1 MRRDRPK
8 RSETPP
14 ADGGGAAQLRTPPIL
29 NDPDL
34 EHPHLQEASATVVE
48 GLPPPPLQGRNFAAD
63 AADRIAVRIAA
74 ARQTAPQTES
84 NSQRA
89 ATPPRTTRPVTP
101 TRFQRGTPAPR
112 AHMPPAEGE
121 AGNTIDITDPRAA
134 PTTLAEL
141 ATVAGIH
148 EEELAGLTAN
158 ELEELTK
165 VELGINVVARARLRK
180 QHEAVRKLA
189 SSNGKIEDKS
199 IEINRFGGWVT
210 PRRLMMACLIVCAVV
225 GGARALADPED
236 STVVAVPDPGS
247 FRRCADPDAGGTLV
261 EQFPR
266 YDFGGQKV
274 SAKMTDYLWFRWNDQ
289 CDAAPV
295 LCIQDDRYRPEGSEW
310 GSPCDPGCYQ
320 LDVDVHPNTDAP
332 ADNAGRY
339 VQGAVIYTVV
349 WFALAVLV
357 LVLGCSCSTWTLC
370 VCCGRCHKRPK
381 TKAQVDDDGYKMK
394 KRAGDSCWYGG
405 CCRTLLQASVV
416 LPLLLCF
423 VFLWVGHAK
432 GNTQFVPSV
441 QKIIESP
448 RGFAALADDA
458 FVIADDVA
466 EIGQEILT
474 EIIAVNRTVA
484 NVIDFGEIAT
494 AMGCIEAMLLGLPDV
509 SAIVAE
515 LQRTKFGLGLI
526 PSATDMT
533 AVLNGMKGKIS
544 DIQALLG
551 TTTSHLTSTQA
562 SLTTLT
568 GCDSHY
574 PTCSGVLMAF
584 GSNLTAG
591 VSRLEAAKSSAV
603 HLQSNITSFLAL
615 RPTAALADL
624 QTKITEMQ
632 STPSA
637 YDPYNGPKRV
647 ALISNV
653 TTVITALR
661 SMETAVVDLI
671 AAIGATE
678 TSVSSIDFTTVL
690 DSETLVGTALAQVNA
705 SLIQIG
711 STLTQIDSTLSTFSV
726 AALKATLASVTNVTS
741 NYMPNTSMITFE
753 LSKIDQVV
761 ASLGCVTPLVTIVK
775 NVNTT
780 LMRVPPESDMILE
793 MLEQTN
799 GLATLMGNA
808 TGDVTAQLSTFTD
821 STAMVD
827 SMNTSEW
834 TGQIDSLQTQM
845 TTVNFSSI
853 TSQLS
858 GMDALLA
865 SAGGGDTRAQ
875 LEAANTSLGSVDLS
889 IPSDMCC
896 NSSSALGG
904 FANTSGAAADTLGVF
919 KTNAERSSPYPIP
932 AANLQAGDIA
942 TLLDAVETSLSA
954 LDALSP
960 ISSALQPL
968 IDVAAIDSS
977 SVNSLLQS
985 AHNNIVDGG
994 ASLSS
999 AGSMISSIDTELSGG
1014 NAIFDTVDTQWATV
1028 SGTFDAIV
1036 PMLDDAIEM
1045 VLGSVYYL
1053 DFSLA
1058 RHVLTRSV
1066 FTGQPTHWMLCRPTR
1081 SNKCEPSTEWLI
1093 S

>member
-1 MRRDRPK
+1 MGP
-8 RSETPP
+8 TFQIQ
-14 ADGGGAAQLRTPPIL
+14 ALLLLA
-29 NDPDL
+29 
-34 EHPHLQEASATVVE
+34 
-48 GLPPPPLQGRNFAAD
+48 PLLCQA
-63 AADRIAVRIAA
+63 IV
-74 ARQTAPQTES
+74 
-84 NSQRA
+84 
-89 ATPPRTTRPVTP
+89 
-101 TRFQRGTPAPR
+101 
-112 AHMPPAEGE
+112 
-121 AGNTIDITDPRAA
+121 AGFE
-134 PTTLAEL
+134 PTT
-141 ATVAGIH
+141 T
-148 EEELAGLTAN
+148 
-158 ELEELTK
+158 
-165 VELGINVVARARLRK
+165 
-180 QHEAVRKLA
+180 
-189 SSNGKIEDKS
+189 DD
-199 IEINRFGGWVT
+199 
-210 PRRLMMACLIVCAVV
+210 
-225 GGARALADPED
+225 ADPED
-236 STVVAVPDPGS
+236 NTVVAVPDPGS
-247 FRRCADPDAGGTLV
+247 FRRCADPDAGHTLV

-339 VQGAVIYTVV
+339 VQGAVIFTVV

-370 VCCGRCHKRPK
+370 VCCCCRKRPK

-441 QKIIESP
+441 QQIIESP

-551 TTTSHLTSTQA
+551 TTTSHLASTQT

-568 GCDSHY
+568 GCSSHY

-603 HLQSNITSFLAL
+603 HLQSNITSFLAS
-615 RPTAALADL
+615 RPTTALADL
-624 QTKITEMQ
+624 KTKIAEME
-632 STPSA
+632 STPGA
-637 YDPYNGPKRV
+637 YNPYNSSKRV
-647 ALISNV
+647 ALISDV
-653 TTVITALR
+653 TAVITALR

-705 SLIQIG
+705 SLVQIG

-799 GLATLMGNA
+799 GLTTLMGNA

-889 IPSDMCC
+889 IPPDMCC
-896 NSSSALGG
+896 DSSSALGG
-904 FANTSGAAADTLGVF
+904 FASTANDTANTLGVF
-919 KTNAERSSPYPIP
+919 KTNAENSSPSIP
-932 AANLQAGDIA
+932 AANLQAGDIK
-942 TLLDAVETSLSA
+942 TLLDAVEVSLSA

-977 SVNSLLQS
+977 SVNSLLES
-985 AHNNIVDGG
+985 AHNNIVDGD
-994 ASLSS
+994 AFLSS
-999 AGSMISSIDTELSGG
+999 AGSMISSIDIGLSGG

-1045 VLGSVYYL
+1045 VLGSVHYL

-1058 RHVLTRSV
+1058 RSTCSDSFRIHRSANALDALPPDAVEQVRTVNGMVDQLTSLQETFNANVSTAQDFITEGRDALSTMATENVLHQMFHGKSPSV
-1066 FTGQPTHWMLCRPTR
+1066 LVTQTWNSRLTCYMSRREPIFYNARP
-1081 SNKCEPSTEWLI
+1081 KVD
-1093 S
+1093 